1 MSYEN
6 IQLTAPNMTGDRTN
20 TNFYCFSGGVVYVK
34 QRGAPYSLV
43 TMYPLDRYIGTVA
56 CTQFDGVYYW
66 TLEKQT
72 NGILIQKWELV
83 SGILRWRDSFS
94 YVSGIGTSYD
104 ADCFVVDYYS
114 STLSVGA
121 NAGATSLEVA
131 SGDTFNIGD
140 SIVLGP
146 STVVAFSGK
155 FETVSVVNK
164 SGNTLTIS
172 PALTKG
178 FSSSNA
184 VYTSRYFYV
193 FNKYSP
199 YDTSRGALL
208 KYKVGTGTLN
218 SYSSSHMFGGV
229 KAACFYNSKITFVK
243 GHEII
248 QVSTAPMTVYKHF
261 AIDNLDIDRASIVS
275 IEALWIYSDV
285 MYLLQNKKV
294 FYTPGYGWDSEEW
307 ESYYN
312 YVTTV
317 FHTLITSVVYFVEV
331 KAEPDILHAIAP
343 DVLTAV
349 SNITV
354 TVLDQARQPLSGRT
368 VSMTSTLG
376 SLSPSSGVTDSS
388 GVFTC
393 VYNGTS
399 DDAVVTITATAT

>member
-1 MSYEN
+1 
-6 IQLTAPNMTGDRTN
+6 
-20 TNFYCFSGGVVYVK
+20 
-34 QRGAPYSLV
+34 
-43 TMYPLDRYIGTVA
+43 
-56 CTQFDGVYYW
+56 
-66 TLEKQT
+66 
-72 NGILIQKWELV
+72 
-83 SGILRWRDSFS
+83 
-94 YVSGIGTSYD
+94 
-104 ADCFVVDYYS
+104 
-114 STLSVGA
+114 
-121 NAGATSLEVA
+121 
-131 SGDTFNIGD
+131 
-140 SIVLGP
+140 
-146 STVVAFSGK
+146 
-155 FETVSVVNK
+155 
-164 SGNTLTIS
+164 
-172 PALTKG
+172 
-178 FSSSNA
+178 
-184 VYTSRYFYV
+184 
-193 FNKYSP
+193 
-199 YDTSRGALL
+199 
-208 KYKVGTGTLN
+208 
-218 SYSSSHMFGGV
+218 MFGGV